1 MSGIIRLEFQR
12 AFKNQRLWLIPAL
25 ALAGLWLGFKQFP
38 IDFVIE
44 GSTQN
49 ASRIWMLWYSYT
61 FFIYLAPLLAAIPYS
76 DSLLTDRRYG
86 FLKNILTRCRFS
98 HYMTAKIL
106 ANMAVGALAVSLPV
120 ALNIIYCF
128 LVAKVKGPIL
138 AIGSSSFTTF
148 PNVPM
153 GALGTIFA
161 TQPWLYLAFL
171 IALAAVFG
179 AAYATFGL
187 AVSTWVNNAYI
198 AMAAPFAFLVVM
210 GYIAERSLKLAIIGH
225 PAGAFLPFRF
235 SLSGA
240 QIAGQ
245 YLILSLAFLFSFAV
259 YARRARNQRLA

>member
-25 ALAGLWLGFKQFP
+25 ALAGLWLGYKQFP
-38 IDFVIE
+38 TDFVVE

-49 ASRIWMLWYSYT
+49 GYRIWMLWYSLT

-98 HYMTAKIL
+98 YYMSAKIL

-120 ALNIIYCF
+120 ALNILYCF
-128 LVAKVKGPIL
+128 LVVKVKGPIL
-138 AIGSSSFTTF
+138 VIGSSSFTTY
-148 PNVPM
+148 PDAPM
-153 GALGTIFA
+153 GALGYIFA
-161 TQPWLYLAFL
+161 SQPWQYLAFL

-187 AVSTWVNNAYI
+187 AVSTWVNNTYVT
-198 AMAAPFAFLVVM
+198 MAAPFAFLVVM
-210 GYIAERSLKLAIIGH
+210 GYLAERSLKLAIIGP

-235 SLSGA
+235 GLSGP

-245 YLILSLAFLFSFAV
+245 YLILSLAFLVSFAV
-259 YARRARNQRLA
+259 YARKARNQRLA